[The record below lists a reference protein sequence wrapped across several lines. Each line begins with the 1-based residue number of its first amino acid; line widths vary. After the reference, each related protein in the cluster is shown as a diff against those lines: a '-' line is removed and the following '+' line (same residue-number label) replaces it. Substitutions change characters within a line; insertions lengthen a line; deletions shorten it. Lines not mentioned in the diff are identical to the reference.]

1 MKVELPLGDVV
12 DKVTILDIKRA
23 KIGSVHVEKEWASLK
38 ASWLDA
44 GLHPMDDLP
53 EYEPLASTNQAL
65 WDVEDRLRQ
74 CESEQ
79 QFGAQFVALARSVYR
94 LNDERARLKRCI
106 NDRLNSELVEVKSY
120 GDTPTP
126 TIDER

>member
-1 MKVELPLGDVV
+1 MKVEVPLGDVV
-12 DKVTILDIKRA
+12 DKVTILAIKRD
-23 KIGSVHVEKEWASLK
+23 KIGSVHVEKEWSSLR
-38 ASWLDA
+38 AAWLDA
-44 GLHPMDDLP
+44 GLHPMNDLP
-53 EYEPLASTNQAL
+53 EYEPLSSTNQAL

-79 QFGAQFVALARSVYR
+79 QFDEQFVALARSVYR

-106 NDRLNSELVEVKSY
+106 NDRLNSKLVEVKSY
-120 GDTPTP
+120 YDTPTP